1 MKESHNRG
9 VIVRRMLRRI
19 IGMGLAVLFVVTAM
33 PASYG
38 APAAGSEQ
46 LYGLTSEEISLLG
59 EIDYDHAWEQL
70 LYLSS
75 LGEKTAGSDE
85 EKSAQQYVADELSKM
100 SLDDVIEESFR
111 VANWKH
117 YGTTVKIVS
126 NDDENIDAT
135 TYGDCPS
142 VWGLDNGDPYY
153 FGTDETGKVLV
164 ADVVDMGYGTAA
176 DFEAAGPLDG
186 AIALIHRD
194 DNTQGWPNVPVV
206 EAALNGASAAMFYG
220 YFTGADHPDAI
231 KQDSVFSTIPAISI
245 SPNSAAR
252 IQELMARDGSVT
264 IAIEGRVDF
273 DPYAESVNVAG
284 ILLGSTLPDEY
295 VVISGHIDTWWD
307 GSNDD
312 CSSIAVMLEMA
323 RLFSEAKKAG
333 VYDNKRTLVFCSV
346 GAEET
351 GGPDGTWFN
360 WLVGSY
366 EFVSAHQ
373 DDIMNG
379 LVMELNL
386 DGGSFSKIGE
396 GGKVWFEISWEV
408 SSFVRDAI
416 VDLGYMDVG
425 YYVPTWTWTDAWSF
439 AAKGGGTAVQMV
451 WGPGFD
457 PYYHTQFD
465 AIELQSEDMLAMVA
479 EFTTLMAIRAE
490 SALIVPLDFVP
501 ACDWAAGHLATEAH
515 LVPTQAA
522 EIGKA
527 TEALSVLKG
536 LVLEVNDYAAELE
549 AMYASATTDSERA
562 AVAELVNELNRAII
576 DMRRIFTPYTL
587 GEGGMMASWEP
598 MLRSHQHATDF
609 EAVNTAIQTLSSNG
623 GQVNGAIKALERV
636 RTMEW
641 GMYCS
646 AQVFDVVLAQMVDC
660 YMYWGGDFDQA
671 QDYVDVQD
679 VYLGLIDGSVPRDD
693 ALALLTDISDNELEP
708 WFVTDIQTLER
719 EWTNA
724 ATPLETVLS

>member
-1 MKESHNRG
+1 MIG
-9 VIVRRMLRRI
+9 IMLAI
-19 IGMGLAVLFVVTAM
+19 LFVATAM
-33 PASYG
+33 PASSDVRSANSG
-38 APAAGSEQ
+38 VSFGLSPAE
-46 LYGLTSEEISLLG
+46 TELLG
-59 EIDYDHAWEQL
+59 MIDYENAWEQL
-70 LYLSS
+70 QYLSS
-75 LGEKTAGSDE
+75 LGEKTAGSEE
-85 EKSAQQYVADELSKM
+85 EKRAQRYVLGELENM
-100 SLDDVIEESFR
+100 SLDEVLEETFR

-117 YGTTVKIVS
+117 YGTTVKMTS
-126 NDDENIDAT
+126 HGDEDIPAT

-142 VWGLDNGDPYY
+142 VWGLDEFGMEYY
-153 FGTDETGKVLV
+153 HGTDETGKVLTAEIV
-164 ADVVDMGYGTAA
+164 DVGYGTAA
-176 DFEAAGPLDG
+176 DFEAADPLDG
-186 AIALIHRD
+186 AIALVHRD
-194 DNTQGWPNVPVV
+194 DNTQGWPNVPVL

-220 YFTGADHPDAI
+220 YFTGADHPEAI
-231 KQDSVFSTIPAISI
+231 KQDSVFSPIPAISI

-252 IQELMARDGSVT
+252 IQELIAVDGAVT
-264 IAIEGRVDF
+264 VEIEGRVDF
-273 DPYAESVNVAG
+273 DPNAESVNVAG
-284 ILLGSTLPDEY
+284 ILRGTTHPDEY
-295 VVISGHIDTWWD
+295 IVISGHIDTWWN

-323 RLFSEAKKAG
+323 RLFSEAKEAG
-333 VYDNKRTLVFCSV
+333 IYENKRSLVFCSV

-373 DDIMNG
+373 NDIMNG

-386 DGGSFSKIGE
+386 DGGSFSKVGE

-408 SSFVRDAI
+408 SSFVRNAI

-439 AAKGGGTAVQMV
+439 AAKGGGTAIQMV

-465 AIELQSEDMLAMVA
+465 TIELQSEDMLAMVA
-479 EFTTLMAIRAE
+479 DFTTLMAVRAE
-490 SALIVPLDFVP
+490 SSIVVPLDFIP
-501 ACDWAAGHLATEAH
+501 ACDWAEGHLTTEAH
-515 LVPTQAA
+515 LVPIRAA
-522 EIGKA
+522 EIDGA
-527 TEALSVLKG
+527 LEALSALRT
-536 LVLEVNDYAAELE
+536 LVLEVNEYAAELE
-549 AMYASATTDSERA
+549 AMYAAATNDAERA
-562 AVAELVNELNRAII
+562 AVVELADELNRAII

-609 EAVNTAIQTLSSNG
+609 EAVNTAIQTLVGKG
-623 GQVNGAIKALERV
+623 GQVGGAIKALERV
-636 RTMEW
+636 RSMEW

-646 AQVFDVVLAQMVDC
+646 AEVFDEVLAQMVDC
-660 YMYWGGDFDQA
+660 YLYWGDDFDQA

-679 VYLGLIDGSVPRDD
+679 VYLGLLDGSMPRDD
-693 ALALLTDISDNELEP
+693 AFARLTDIRDNELEL
-708 WFVTDIQTLER
+708 WFLADIETLRR

-724 ATPLETVLS
+724 AVPLEAVLS